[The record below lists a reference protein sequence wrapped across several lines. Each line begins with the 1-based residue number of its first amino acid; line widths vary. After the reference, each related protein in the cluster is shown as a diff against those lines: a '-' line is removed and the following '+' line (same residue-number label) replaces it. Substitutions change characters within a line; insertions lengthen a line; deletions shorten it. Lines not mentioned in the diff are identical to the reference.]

1 MTRRILF
8 LAALFA
14 AFYLTAEPIDHA
26 TFRAVMLIAD
36 QEGVP
41 RSVAARLMFE
51 ESGDP
56 WTGSRGNPEAF
67 NKEPSGYMSL
77 GLFQL
82 HTKPSNIEE
91 LKRKDWIERGEKEPF
106 GIMNPLHN
114 ATIALRYLARKHRDL
129 GTWYRAVCFYNSGKT
144 KQAEMTERTKL
155 YATRIISAK
164 DPEL

>member
-1 MTRRILF
+1 MRMTRRILF

-14 AFYLTAEPIDHA
+14 AFYLTAEPIDDA

-56 WTGSRGNPEAF
+56 LTGSRGNPKAF
-67 NKEPSGYMSL
+67 NREPSGFQSQ

-82 HTKPSNIEE
+82 HTKPSNIDH
-91 LKRKDWIERGEKEPF
+91 LLSSYWYNRTREKF
-106 GIMNPLHN
+106 DIWNPRHN
-114 ATIALRYLARKHRDL
+114 ATVALRYLADLHRRL
-129 GTWYRAVCFYNSGKT
+129 GSWYMAACFYNCGT
-144 KQAEMTERTKL
+144 VRAIPERTKR
-155 YATRIISAK
+155 YAKRVIEASN
-164 DPEL
+164 P